1 VIARLRGGDETAR
14 REAFG
19 DLAAGYW
26 KPVYKHLRITWK
38 LGNEDAQDLT
48 QSFFS
53 EAYQKAWLERYDPAR
68 ARFRTFIRVCAD
80 RLVMNWQQS
89 ASRMKRGG
97 SAETVPLDFAEAE
110 RELAANHDGLADADA
125 FFQREFVRA
134 LLDRALTSVHEEYLG
149 SGRETHVRLFEQ
161 YDVAGSG
168 DVTYAALA
176 EQYGLTTAQVTNY
189 LAQIRRSFR
198 QHALTALEGLTGT
211 REEFRRE
218 ARDLFGLDVE

>member
-1 VIARLRGGDETAR
+1 MIARIRGGDETAR

-19 DLAAGYW
+19 DLADGYW

-80 RLVMNWQQS
+80 RLVLNWQQ
-89 ASRMKRGG
+89 AAARMKRGG
-97 SAETVPLDFAEAE
+97 DAETVPLDFAEAE
-110 RELAANHDGLADADA
+110 RELAAHSAGDSDADA

-134 LLDRALTSVHEEYLG
+134 LFDRALASVRDEYLE
-149 SGRETHVRLFEQ
+149 SGRETHLRLFER
-161 YDVAGSG
+161 YDVAGAG
-168 DVTYAALA
+168 GVTYAGLA
-176 EQYGLTTAQVTNY
+176 EQFGLTTAQVTNY

-198 QHALTALEGLTGT
+198 QHALAALEGLTGS

-218 ARDLFGLDVE
+218 ARDLLGVDVE